1 MIEVKDL
8 TKYYGEHAAIRDLTF
23 SIERGEVIGFLGL
36 NGAGKSTTLKVLG
49 CVLLPTAGEV
59 RVDGIDIAKA
69 PHEIRRR
76 IGFLPDSPPLY
87 NEMTVGRYLSFAAQ
101 LRGVPAG
108 ETAARVAEAE
118 EKTATRHV
126 HDELI
131 SSLSHGFRQRVGVAQ
146 ALVHKPKLLILDEPT
161 SGLDPLQIIEMRTLI
176 RNLRGAHTILLSS
189 HILSEISQT
198 CDRLLVIQSGEIVA
212 QGTEQELAARM
223 GAGGTVEVEVA
234 GRGGPARRRPGQLG
248 AGRQRRQHRARGRRR
263 RDRPHA
269 SRGRPA
275 AEDRARAGQRRAR
288 PAAHRSR
295 RRPARIDLPRAHQ
308 ESHRP
313 GSGDGRLGNLF
324 QPHGPGASAM
334 RSTFLIMRRELAAY
348 LRSMTGY
355 VIAAAS

>member
-8 TKYYGEHAAIRDLTF
+8 TKYYGEHAAIHDLTF
-23 SIERGEVIGFLGL
+23 NIERGEVIGFLGL
-36 NGAGKSTTLKVLG
+36 NGAGKSTTLKILG
-49 CVLLPTAGEV
+49 CVLLPTAGDV

-87 NEMTVGRYLSFAAQ
+87 NEMTVGRYLNFAAQ

-108 ETAARVAEAE
+108 ETPARVAEAE

-146 ALVHKPKLLILDEPT
+146 ALVHNPKLLILDEPT
-161 SGLDPLQIIEMRTLI
+161 SGLDPLQIIEMRSLI

-198 CDRLLVIQSGEIVA
+198 CDRLLVIQDGEIVA
-212 QGTEQELAARM
+212 QGTEQELASRM

-234 GRGGPARRRPGQLG
+234 SA
-248 AGRQRRQHRARGRRR
+248 AGRRVVDLAGTVPGVTDVTIVREADGVVLVRMQATADLRPKIARVLVNGGL
-263 RDRPHA
+263 DLL
-269 SRGRPA
+269 
-275 AEDRARAGQRRAR
+275 
-288 PAAHRSR
+288 
-295 RRPARIDLPRAHQ
+295 RIDRGAAQLESIFLQLTKTHTGELPQ
-308 ESHRP
+308 
-313 GSGDGRLGNLF
+313 
-324 QPHGPGASAM
+324 
-334 RSTFLIMRRELAAY
+334 
-348 LRSMTGY
+348 
-355 VIAAAS
+355 